1 MKTETLNKEFVG
13 DGMYREHILDH
24 YQHPRNFGTLN
35 NADLSHKEFNPVC
48 GDNLS
53 FQLTLD
59 SKGKVSDVKFTGSGC
74 AISVAS
80 ASLLSDELMGKTQ
93 SQIEKLGREN
103 VMELLG
109 IELGPVRLKC
119 AMLALDT
126 VKNAF
131 TIHQKYNKE
140 GK

>member
-1 MKTETLNKEFVG
+1 MKSETMNKEFVG

-24 YQHPRNFGTLN
+24 YQHPRNFGTLSKP
-35 NADLSHKEFNPVC
+35 DLSHKEFNPVC

-53 FQLTLD
+53 FQLSLD
-59 SKGKVSDVKFTGSGC
+59 SKGKVTDVKFTGSGC
-74 AISVAS
+74 AISMAS
-80 ASLLSDELMGKTQ
+80 ASLLSDELIGKTQ
-93 SQIEKLGREN
+93 AQIEKLDRDV

-109 IELGPVRLKC
+109 IDLGPVRLKC

-131 TIHQKYNKE
+131 TIHQKYVKG